1 MSDQKREPL
10 TPDALRAW
18 VEARRASKY
27 ALMHKATQRFGAVV
41 EFFDGVE
48 KVHRSPINGAIT
60 ECPVVGLSSGDEF
73 AICEGEHPE
82 DVFRVLTPSEARFYV
97 MTTEAVASVVGELAI
112 HGATLKIGEDIGV
125 PLIAAVLRQQATT
138 IAGVPAGEEAS

>member
-1 MSDQKREPL
+1 MTDQKREPL

-18 VEARRASKY
+18 VEERRASKH
-27 ALMHKATQRFGAVV
+27 ALMHKGTRRFGAVV

-48 KVHRSPINGAIT
+48 RVHHSPINGAIT

-82 DVFRVLTPSEARFYV
+82 DVFRVLTAVEAKFYATV
-97 MTTEAVASVVGELAI
+97 VEGVAFTVGELAM
-112 HGATLKIGEDIGV
+112 HGAFLNIGEDVGV
-125 PLIAAVLRQQATT
+125 AIIASALRVQATA
-138 IAGVPAGEEAS
+138 IAGAPPGEEAS